1 MTGSVDN
8 IVEVRVLTKHFV
20 RKPSLPWGEPGVV
33 RAVDGVTL
41 AIPRG
46 STVGLVGESGSGK
59 TTFGRAVLRLIE
71 PTSGEVL
78 FRSAAGTT
86 TDVLRADA
94 PTLRLLRRSMQIV
107 FQDPYHSLNPA
118 RTAGEIVAEGL
129 FIHGAGSRADAL
141 DAAHAMLRR
150 VGLPDE
156 AMRRPPRAFSG
167 GQRQR
172 IALARALVLR
182 PEFIVCDE
190 ITSALDVSTQAR
202 MLALLAELRAEMNLS
217 LLFISHDLH
226 TVAKIGDHVHVMH
239 RGRIVEEGAPARIF
253 GEPAEAYT
261 RGLVAAL
268 PATHPSRASFR
279 RSCNGHS
286 ESLRPPHPQGIEGS
300 EG

>member
-1 MTGSVDN
+1 MNSATDN
-8 IVEVRVLTKHFV
+8 IVEVRALTKHFV
-20 RKPSLPWGEPGVV
+20 RKPALPWGEPGVV
-33 RAVDGVTL
+33 RAVEGVSL
-41 AIPRG
+41 SIPRG
-46 STVGLVGESGSGK
+46 KTVGLVGESGSGK
-59 TTFGRAVLRLIE
+59 TTFGRALLRLVE
-71 PTSGEVL
+71 PTSGEVV
-78 FRSAAGTT
+78 FRGADGVA
-86 TDVLRADA
+86 TDVISADTA
-94 PTLRLLRRSMQIV
+94 TMRRLRRSMQIV

-129 FIHGAGSRADAL
+129 FIHGTGSRADAL

-156 AMRRPPRAFSG
+156 SMRRPPRAFSG

-202 MLALLAELRAEMNLS
+202 MLALLAELRVEMNLS

-226 TVAKIGDHVHVMH
+226 TVAKVSDHVHVMH

-253 GEPAEAYT
+253 SEPAEDYT
-261 RGLVAAL
+261 RALVAAL
-268 PATHPSRASFR
+268 PASSPVRRRFR
-279 RSCNGHS
+279 RTRIAR
-286 ESLRPPHPQGIEGS
+286 ES
-300 EG
+300 

>member
-1 MTGSVDN
+1 MSNQPDN
-8 IVEVRVLTKHFV
+8 IVEVRGLTKHFT
-20 RKPSLPWGEPGVV
+20 RKAALPWGEPGVV
-33 RAVDGVTL
+33 RAVDGVSL

-46 STVGLVGESGSGK
+46 TTVGLVGESGSGK
-59 TTFGRAVLRLIE
+59 TTFGRALLRLIE
-71 PTSGEVL
+71 PSSGEVV
-78 FRSAAGTT
+78 FRGSDGAA
-86 TDVLRADA
+86 TDVLAAD
-94 PTLRLLRRSMQIV
+94 PGTLRQLRRSMQIV

-129 FIHGAGSRADAL
+129 IIHGAGSRADAL
-141 DAAHAMLRR
+141 DAAQAMLRR

-156 AMRRPPRAFSG
+156 RMRRPPRAFSG

-226 TVAKIGDHVHVMH
+226 TVAKVSDHVHVMH
-239 RGRIVEEGAPARIF
+239 YGRIVEEGAPARIF
-253 GEPAEAYT
+253 GEPAEEYT
-261 RGLVAAL
+261 RVLVAAL
-268 PATHPSRASFR
+268 PASSPVRRRFR
-279 RSCNGHS
+279 RTRFAR
-286 ESLRPPHPQGIEGS
+286 ES
-300 EG
+300 

>member
-1 MTGSVDN
+1 
-8 IVEVRVLTKHFV
+8 
-20 RKPSLPWGEPGVV
+20 
-33 RAVDGVTL
+33 
-41 AIPRG
+41 
-46 STVGLVGESGSGK
+46 
-59 TTFGRAVLRLIE
+59 
-71 PTSGEVL
+71 
-78 FRSAAGTT
+78 
-86 TDVLRADA
+86 
-94 PTLRLLRRSMQIV
+94 MQIV

-118 RTAGEIVAEGL
+118 RAAGEIVAEGL
-129 FIHGAGSRADAL
+129 LIHGTGNRADTL

-172 IALARALVLR
+172 IALARALVLK

-226 TVAKIGDHVHVMH
+226 TVAKVSDHVHVMH
-239 RGRIVEEGAPARIF
+239 RGKIVEEGAPARIF

-261 RGLVAAL
+261 RELVAAL
-268 PATHPSRASFR
+268 PGSSPERRRFR
-279 RSCNGHS
+279 RTRGVL
-286 ESLRPPHPQGIEGS
+286 ES
-300 EG
+300 

>member
-1 MTGSVDN
+1 MNDEPDN
-8 IVEVRVLTKHFV
+8 IVEVRALTKHFV
-20 RKPSLPWGEPGVV
+20 RKPALPWGKPAVV
-33 RAVDGVTL
+33 RAVDGVSL
-41 AIPRG
+41 SIPRG
-46 STVGLVGESGSGK
+46 TTVGLVGESGSGK
-59 TTFGRAVLRLIE
+59 TTFGRALLRLIE
-71 PTSGEVL
+71 PTTGEVV
-78 FRSAAGTT
+78 FRGADGVA

-94 PTLRLLRRSMQIV
+94 ATLRQLRRSMQIV

-129 FIHGAGSRADAL
+129 IIHEAGSRADAL

-156 AMRRPPRAFSG
+156 SMRRPPRAFSG

-202 MLALLAELRAEMNLS
+202 MLALLAELRVEMRLS

-226 TVAKIGDHVHVMH
+226 TVAKVSDHVHVMH

-253 GEPAEAYT
+253 GEPEEEYT
-261 RGLVAAL
+261 RALVAAL
-268 PATHPSRASFR
+268 PASSPARRRFR
-279 RSCNGHS
+279 RTRVAR
-286 ESLRPPHPQGIEGS
+286 ES
-300 EG
+300 

>member
-1 MTGSVDN
+1 MSDAADN
-8 IVEVRVLTKHFV
+8 IVEIRVLAKHFV
-20 RKPSLPWGEPGVV
+20 REPVLPWGEPGVV

-41 AIPRG
+41 SIPRG

-59 TTFGRAVLRLIE
+59 TTFGRALLRLIE
-71 PTSGEVL
+71 PTSGEVV
-78 FRSAAGTT
+78 FRGADGVEHSVLAADT
-86 TDVLRADA
+86 A
-94 PTLRLLRRSMQIV
+94 TLRGLRRAMQIV

-129 FIHGAGSRADAL
+129 IIHGGASRADTL

-202 MLALLAELRAEMNLS
+202 MLALLAELRAEMRLS

-226 TVAKIGDHVHVMH
+226 TVAKVSDHVHVMH

-253 GEPAEAYT
+253 GEPAEDYT
-261 RGLVAAL
+261 RALVAAL
-268 PATHPSRASFR
+268 PGSSPERRRFR
-279 RSCNGHS
+279 RARVAR
-286 ESLRPPHPQGIEGS
+286 ES
-300 EG
+300 

>member
-1 MTGSVDN
+1 MNSVPDD
-8 IVEVRVLTKHFV
+8 IVKVRALTKHFV
-20 RKPSLPWGEPGVV
+20 RKPALPWGEPGIV
-33 RAVDGVTL
+33 RAVDVVNL

-59 TTFGRAVLRLIE
+59 TTFGRALLRLIE
-71 PTSGEVL
+71 PTSGEVT
-78 FRSAAGTT
+78 FR
-86 TDVLRADA
+86 RADGVIHNVLA
-94 PTLRLLRRSMQIV
+94 ADAATLRGLRRSMQIV

-118 RTAGEIVAEGL
+118 RTAAEIVAEGL
-129 FIHGAGSRADAL
+129 VIHGTGSHADAL
-141 DAAHAMLRR
+141 TAAHAMLRR

-226 TVAKIGDHVHVMH
+226 TVAKVSDHVHVMH
-239 RGRIVEEGAPARIF
+239 HGRIVEEGTPARIF
-253 GEPAEAYT
+253 GEPTEAYT
-261 RGLVAAL
+261 RELVAAL
-268 PATHPSRASFR
+268 PSSSPVRRRFR
-279 RSCNGHS
+279 RTRVAR
-286 ESLRPPHPQGIEGS
+286 ES
-300 EG
+300 

>member
-1 MTGSVDN
+1 MTGSEDN
-8 IVEVRVLTKHFV
+8 IVDVRALTKHFT
-20 RKPSLPWGEPGVV
+20 RKPALPWGKADIV

-41 AIPRG
+41 SIPRG
-46 STVGLVGESGSGK
+46 TTVGLVGESGSGK
-59 TTFGRAVLRLIE
+59 TTFGRALLRLIE
-71 PTSGEVL
+71 PTSGEVV
-78 FRSAAGTT
+78 FRRADGVA
-86 TDVLRADA
+86 TDVIAADTA
-94 PTLRLLRRSMQIV
+94 AIRGLRRSMQIV

-129 FIHGAGSRADAL
+129 LIHGTGSRADAL

-156 AMRRPPRAFSG
+156 SMRRPPRAFSG

-202 MLALLAELRAEMNLS
+202 MLALLAELRTEMGLS

-226 TVAKIGDHVHVMH
+226 TVAAVSDHVHVMH
-239 RGRIVEEGAPARIF
+239 RGRIVEEGPPARIF
-253 GEPAEAYT
+253 GAPAEEYT
-261 RGLVAAL
+261 RTLVAAL
-268 PATHPSRASFR
+268 PASTPERRRFR
-279 RSCNGHS
+279 RTRVAR
-286 ESLRPPHPQGIEGS
+286 ES
-300 EG
+300 